1 MNTGYSANEHEVFF
15 LTLAAGIETKL
26 NIKNIAPSYD
36 KSRYYYSAE
45 YKYGQ
50 LNDETKLDYKM
61 LAQAT
66 VEKLFELEP
75 SLANADSS
83 EKIIFKFM
91 PSAGLFK
98 VANRLDLEIISSK
111 DWRIGLLSGK
121 PRLYYITLYKDGI
134 LTDFGDL
141 WLGEKCSTNYRTSI
155 EQLLK
160 PIKESGCETWNELY
174 PTIEDRMKFLL
185 EPIADAVLDEMI
197 DLFARVPD
205 AASKIVKYY
214 SVDTDYYQLSLVPRE
229 KKVKL
234 QLYNMYGNLNTT
246 DCPVLKFPSKI
257 EYAGKKESSTGRIAG
272 NMLRF
277 IFDGGWVMTMRL
289 HAVHKNIDE
298 SKIRFDISLGESR
311 PYGLYQTY
319 IGI

>member
-1 MNTGYSANEHEVFF
+1 
-15 LTLAAGIETKL
+15 
-26 NIKNIAPSYD
+26 
-36 KSRYYYSAE
+36 
-45 YKYGQ
+45 
-50 LNDETKLDYKM
+50 M

-66 VEKLFELEP
+66 VEKLFELDP
-75 SLANADSS
+75 SLANADST

-98 VANRLDLEIISSK
+98 VPNRLDLEIISSK
-111 DWRIGLLSGK
+111 DWRIGFLSGK
-121 PRLYYITLYKDGI
+121 PRVYYISLYKDGI

-141 WLGEKCSTNYRTSI
+141 WFGEKCSTNYRTSI

-160 PIKESGCETWNELY
+160 PIKESGCETWNELF
-174 PTIEDRMKFLL
+174 PNKEDQMKCLL

-197 DLFARVPD
+197 DLFSHVPD
-205 AASKIVKYY
+205 AAAKIVKYY

-234 QLYNMYGNLNTT
+234 QLYNMYGKLNTT
-246 DCPVLKFPSKI
+246 DCPVLKFPSRI
-257 EYAGKKESSTGRIAG
+257 EYAGKKESSTGRIW
-272 NMLRF
+272 NNQLRF

-289 HAVHKNIDE
+289 HAAHKKIDE
-298 SKIRFDISLGESR
+298 SKIIFDISLGESR